1 MMLCQYSEVGL
12 TEILYSNYCGT
23 TNSRLITE
31 EDFTHLLPKISPLLA
46 YSVTKYSILSVS
58 ITCRKTRKNKSV
70 NQQPRPNIPHYIT
83 HDCSQWH
90 LSPPISRTPPP
101 PLHHPT
107 VLARVSVQA
116 YSSLMP
122 LVDSLGMVNSY
133 N

>member
-70 NQQPRPNIPHYIT
+70 HQ
-83 HDCSQWH
+83 
-90 LSPPISRTPPP
+90 
-101 PLHHPT
+101 
-107 VLARVSVQA
+107 
-116 YSSLMP
+116 
-122 LVDSLGMVNSY
+122 
-133 N
+133 